1 MYMVEDGKL
10 HATMAGGV
18 MVGKGASKDKP
29 RVPVR
34 NAEAGIDN
42 PSDSGS
48 LIDHMESTSP

>member
-1 MYMVEDGKL
+1 MVDDGKL